1 MILIKFRKVSASW
14 ATQRGGNNN
23 NYSAKPNRNRS
34 RSRENSYPKKQNS
47 RGNEYSSYS
56 KDSVYTIF
64 VGNLGFK
71 TRESKIKE
79 FFSDC
84 GKVSN
89 VRIGLDQDGRV
100 KYFQT
105 YLFRVEDFAMS
116 ISILKM
122 L

>member
-1 MILIKFRKVSASW
+1 MILFKFRKVSASW

-23 NYSAKPNRNRS
+23 NYSAKPSRNRS
-34 RSRENSYPKKQNS
+34 RSRENSHPKKQNS
-47 RGNEYSSYS
+47 RGNEHSSYS

-84 GKVSN
+84 GKISN

-100 KYFQT
+100 KYLKLI
-105 YLFRVEDFAMS
+105 YLE
-116 ISILKM
+116 
-122 L
+122 